1 MLKLLIGAALFVCC
15 GYAGYG
21 ISAHYRK
28 RYNLLVKINGYID
41 ALENG
46 ISYLQNTSEELT
58 KGYTGESKDDC
69 AIILRRYLSLL
80 DKGTF
85 SKGDCFDAT
94 KTHLLSGYERQILAD
109 MLFSLGKSDL
119 DTQLSELKNYRA
131 LFAPVTESA
140 KQNYKKYGTLAFK
153 LGILTGLA
161 ALLIT
166 A

>member
-1 MLKLLIGAALFVCC
+1 MLKLILGAALFVCC

-28 RYNLLVKINGYID
+28 RYNLLVGINGYID

-46 ISYLQNTSEELT
+46 ISFLQNTSEELT
-58 KGYTGESKDDC
+58 KGYIGEKKDDC
-69 AIILRRYLSLL
+69 SAILNRYLNLL
-80 DKGTF
+80 GKGTF
-85 SKGDCFDAT
+85 SKDDCFAAV

-119 DTQLSELKNYRA
+119 DTQLSELKKYRA

-140 KQNYKKYGTLAFK
+140 KQNHKKYGTLAFK
-153 LGILTGLA
+153 LGILAGLA